1 MKPDSMAQTT
11 RDVASAFLRTF
22 LYLALLPFDFDF
34 LIPEK
39 SSLGTRLRRP
49 VDEKDID

>member
-11 RDVASAFLRTF
+11 RDVAAAFLRTF
-22 LYLALLPFDFDF
+22 LYLALWEFDPDF

-39 SSLGTRLRRP
+39 SSLGTRLKGSDDQQG
-49 VDEKDID
+49 V